1 MRGSKGQRLGRL
13 QAPSGRL
20 QQRPSPEA
28 GQGAAFTVSSHINLR
43 RRVAGTQGLY
53 RKQNPWPEVLEGSME
68 SGMDQARKTL
78 HLFRF
83 GHKILYP
90 IQENRLGDRWNGRQ
104 RSPKGY
110 DNPIGIEA
118 NQSRINGI

>member
-1 MRGSKGQRLGRL
+1 MRRGKGHCLGRL

-28 GQGAAFTVSSHINLR
+28 GQGTAFTMSGHINLR
-43 RRVAGTQGLY
+43 RRVVCTKGLY

-68 SGMDQARKTL
+68 SGMDQAGKIL

-83 GHKILYP
+83 GNEILHP
-90 IQENRLGDRWNGRQ
+90 IQEDRLGDRWNGWQ
-104 RSPKGY
+104 RTSKGY

-118 NQSRINGI
+118 NQSRINST

>member
-1 MRGSKGQRLGRL
+1 MRRGKGQRLGRL

-28 GQGAAFTVSSHINLR
+28 GQGTAFTMSGHINLR
-43 RRVAGTQGLY
+43 RRVAGTQGLH
-53 RKQNPWPEVLEGSME
+53 REQNPWPEVLEGSME
-68 SGMDQARKTL
+68 SGMDQAGKTL
-78 HLFRF
+78 RLFRF
-83 GHKILYP
+83 GNEILHP

-104 RSPKGY
+104 RTPKGY
-110 DNPIGIEA
+110 DDPIEIEA